1 MEKEELMQPRKV
13 RLTPATRPMAVQ
25 AIYSAPDGYYF
36 EPPKE
41 PTRSLDQNAKLHAMC
56 GDIAKQMPWMGR
68 KLSTDDWKRLLVDA
82 WMRETGRHGP
92 ELISI
97 YPGGHVGIATASP
110 NGRVGLRRQERR
122 TDPPMANSPQQ
133 ARPVAGKLCRFGARH
148 GQANPAP
155 GPSA

>member
-1 MEKEELMQPRKV
+1 MQPRKV

-82 WMRETGRHGP
+82 WMRETGRHGAQVVP
-92 ELISI
+92 SLDGKGIVALGVQTRGLGIKAMAELIEYIQSWGDI
-97 YPGGHVGIATASP
+97 SGIEWSESFHIPGWV
-110 NGRVGLRRQERR
+110 
-122 TDPPMANSPQQ
+122 
-133 ARPVAGKLCRFGARH
+133 K
-148 GQANPAP
+148 
-155 GPSA
+155 